1 MTGLIRLALPGDRAA
16 VVACV
21 TAAFDVF
28 TAQIGKPP
36 APMLADY
43 AALIGE
49 RRVHLLEQR
58 GAVLGALVTEPRP
71 DHLFVDVVAVP
82 PAAQRRG
89 IGRRLMAFAE
99 AEAARRGLAEVWLY
113 THEVMSGARALYP
126 ALGYRETGRRF
137 EDGYA
142 RIYFA
147 RRVPRVNDDV
157 TLGR

>member
-1 MTGLIRLALPGDRAA
+1 MTGLIRLALPGDRSA

-21 TAAFDVF
+21 TAAFEVF
-28 TAQIGKPP
+28 TPQIGKPP

-49 RRVHLLEQR
+49 RRVHLLEER

-71 DHLFVDVVAVP
+71 DHLFVDVVAVR

-99 AEAARRGLAEVWLY
+99 AEAARRGLAEVRLY
-113 THEVMSGARALYP
+113 THEVMSRARPVPGARLSRDRKAM
-126 ALGYRETGRRF
+126 RGRLRADLF
-137 EDGYA
+137 RQA
-142 RIYFA
+142 RA
-147 RRVPRVNDDV
+147 AGER
-157 TLGR
+157 